1 MLPDFIKYAKE
12 LQVEGTSYKKRLGT
26 FGKWFL
32 KSKLPIRKFEILFVV
47 SLLIGSGAL
56 GLYVEPHW
64 MGWLI
69 GVFIALGALLFLIL
83 EYIQQ
88 VLLGFIHENTL
99 DKNALAGLE
108 ANAEISLR
116 IKSLQSDIGALQSS
130 IGRVDTTSRE
140 IMEAKQSIFYLAAA
154 VDELR
159 KVYGVDI
166 EN

>member
-1 MLPDFIKYAKE
+1 M
-12 LQVEGTSYKKRLGT
+12 
-26 FGKWFL
+26 
-32 KSKLPIRKFEILFVV
+32 
-47 SLLIGSGAL
+47 
-56 GLYVEPHW
+56 
-64 MGWLI
+64 
-69 GVFIALGALLFLIL
+69 FIALGALLFLIL

-130 IGRVDTTSRE
+130 IGRVDSTSRE